1 MSTFVSELSGS
12 LIFRSGSTA
21 QASLVPKIN
30 ALALTG
36 SLDITGSTLTFN
48 GSDVIGRIV
57 NLEAGA
63 IGQASIGPL
72 NVHSASINNFTSSY
86 QTDSSSFDSRID
98 SIESTTSTN
107 SSAITQLQSNTSSY
121 ISSTS
126 QLTDSGFLTSSNS
139 SIVSS
144 SGQIAAFGFITSAS
158 VAVPA
163 GTISSSAQISSLGYI
178 TGSAEG
184 TISSS
189 QQLLDL
195 GFSADD
201 VGVFIETGSFFATTN
216 DLQVTGSFK
225 VSGSVAANSFISTN
239 GTGQPTLSSN
249 SNLIL
254 SASDAVIIRNALLRP
269 GRFTDA
275 ETSSLAAI
283 DGDILFNTS
292 SYKLQFYSGSAFYD
306 IGASNIP
313 AGTISSSQQIE
324 DLGFVTSSGGSSTDI
339 TALNTFT
346 SSYYVDSAS
355 FDSRIQ
361 NISIDT
367 SSLATDA
374 ELSALSASAHTARL
388 NITASS
394 VDTSSLDTRITSLET
409 FSSSLDTS
417 FATDSELS
425 ALSASAHIAR
435 LNITASAAD
444 TTGLLTTAS
453 YQIDSASFDSRIAAI
468 NASGDTSFNGDRI
481 VSNEDLGDL
490 YTNSFNAGTTGS
502 IQDFLTAV
510 FFPNTAPSFSTSANQ
525 EVVEFAASGSTLVT
539 LSATDSEGQPVTFA
553 LASSYTDG
561 YVTVSSAGVVKL
573 AVVPTEVMFNT
584 VDRGDG
590 TLAHAVDIEVTDS
603 FGATTTQTFYFTVNA
618 NTAPKFRQ
626 TSTSGTV
633 ITSFTTNRNENAST
647 GLVGRIYFTDDEGD
661 TITITSASDAN
672 GHFTLTK
679 YSTYVQIDQVTGSLD
694 YENITSYSMSITASD
709 EHYPSQDASS
719 ITTLPITINVTDN
732 LQPTIN
738 NQSLGS
744 INEDSSAGTTV
755 GTIAAS
761 DTEGDTRTFFDFNLY
776 RLEYDNSQVTQ
787 GTYGGTSQSDPTE
800 NPFQMNSSGVVT
812 RKSGVFLNSD
822 LIDEYQYQV
831 KVKDSFNTASN
842 SAVVV
847 ITIEDDPAPFIYD
860 NWSGGPYVIESATD
874 GDPIKINS
882 NGYSGTQARVTS
894 NEVVTWSTNSSL
906 IQVSG
911 TGYLSMNSDVS
922 GSYTAGQTFQAD
934 ITASNSFGTLNNTLV
949 TFTVT
954 ENLAPTVTLTDANLN
969 SDEAISGS
977 NIASITV
984 ADQESD
990 TPYTVTLSGTDA
1002 SSFNVV
1008 SNNAANSSLNIQPL
1022 SSLSAGTYSIT
1033 ASAEDTFGKVGSSGL
1048 DIVVSTAADYGKF
1061 YIYTSTRTGGGT
1073 LSSANYNG
1081 IMGIAGVDSS
1091 TPPEIT
1097 SFTADTTSPV
1107 YKLKSGDLGNSSIS
1121 VGGGTLT
1128 RRAIASGSSPSS
1140 IVQSIGQFNGDG
1152 STAEQILLIYPSGSD
1167 MTGIPL
1173 AIAESFGGSDVGDYV
1188 LNVNDAGA
1196 WANTI
1201 NGASLNLLQIDT
1213 AHEGYD
1219 HWYILGR
1226 TGTNTASTFEIR
1238 LTAESGS
1245 APTS

>member
-21 QASLVPKIN
+21 QASLVPKLN

-48 GSDVIGRIV
+48 GSDVIERIV
-57 NLEAGA
+57 NLEAGS
-63 IGQASIGPL
+63 IDQASIGPL

-178 TGSAEG
+178 TGSTEG

-195 GFSADD
+195 GFSTDD

-225 VSGSVAANSFISTN
+225 VSGSIAANSFISTN

-367 SSLATDA
+367 SSL
-374 ELSALSASAHTARL
+374 
-388 NITASS
+388 
-394 VDTSSLDTRITSLET
+394 DTRITSLET

-510 FFPNTAPSFSTSANQ
+510 FFPNTAPSFNTSANQ
-525 EVVEFAASGSTLVT
+525 EVIEFAASGSTLVT
-539 LSATDSEGQPVTFA
+539 LSATDSEGQSVTFA

-573 AVVPTEVMFNT
+573 AVVPTEVVFNT

-626 TSTSGTV
+626 TSISGTV
-633 ITSFTTNRNENAST
+633 ITSFTANRNENAST

-661 TITITSASDAN
+661 AITITSASDAN

-694 YENITSYSMSITASD
+694 YENITSYTLSITASD
-709 EHYPSQDASS
+709 EHYPSQDAAS
-719 ITTLPITINVTDN
+719 ITTLPITVNVTDN

-738 NQSLGS
+738 NQTLNS
-744 INEDSSAGTTV
+744 INEDSSTGATV
-755 GTIAAS
+755 DTIAAS
-761 DTEGDTRTFFDFNLY
+761 DNEGDTRTFFDFTLSK
-776 RLEYDNSQVTQ
+776 LELDNVDVPI
-787 GTYGGTSQSDPTE
+787 GTYGGSSQASDPTE
-800 NPFQMNSSGVVT
+800 NPFAMNSSGDVT
-812 RKSGVFLNSD
+812 RKAGVYLNSD
-822 LIDEYQYQV
+822 LINEYQYTV

-842 SAVVV
+842 SAT
-847 ITIEDDPAPFIYD
+847 ITIPIADDPAPFIYD
-860 NWSGGPYVIESATD
+860 NWTGGPYIIESATT
-874 GDPIKINS
+874 GNQIKTNS
-882 NGYSGTQARVTS
+882 NGFSGTQARVTS
-894 NEVVTWSTNSSL
+894 NESVTWSTNSSL

-1048 DIVVSTAADYGKF
+1048 DIVVSTASDYGKF

-1081 IMGIAGVDSS
+1081 LMGIAGVDSS

-1107 YKLKSGDLGNSSIS
+1107 YRLKSGDLGNSSIS
-1121 VGGGTLT
+1121 VNGGTLT

-1188 LNVNDAGA
+1188 LNVNDAGE
-1196 WANTI
+1196 WTSTI

-1226 TGTNTASTFEIR
+1226 TGINTAFTFEVR

>member
-12 LIFRSGSTA
+12 LIFRSGSSEQT
-21 QASLVPKIN
+21 SLVPTAN

-36 SLDITGSTLTFN
+36 SLNITGSSLTFN
-48 GSDVIGRIV
+48 GSDIISRIV
-57 NLEAGA
+57 NLEAGT
-63 IGQASIGPL
+63 GGGASIGPL
-72 NVHSASINNFTSSY
+72 NIHSASINNFTSSY
-86 QTDSSSFDSRID
+86 YTDSASFDSRID
-98 SIESTTSTN
+98 AVESTTSTN

-144 SGQIAAFGFITSAS
+144 SGQIAAFGYITSAS

-163 GTISSSAQISSLGYI
+163 GTVSSSAQISVLGYI
-178 TGSAEG
+178 TGSPEN

-189 QQLLDL
+189 QQIIDL
-195 GFSADD
+195 GFSTDD

-216 DLQVTGSFK
+216 DLQVSGSFR
-225 VSGSVAANSFISTN
+225 VSGSVAANSFISTD

-269 GRFTDA
+269 GRFTDS
-275 ETSSLAAI
+275 ETGSLAAI

-346 SSYYVDSAS
+346 ASYYVDSAS
-355 FDSRIQ
+355 FSSRI
-361 NISIDT
+361 DT
-367 SSLATDA
+367 VT
-374 ELSALSASAHTARL
+374 
-388 NITASS
+388 

-409 FSSSLDTS
+409 FSSSLDTN
-417 FATDSELS
+417 FATDTELS

-435 LNITASAAD
+435 LNITASAVDTGSLATDAELTSLSQSAHIARLNITASGGD

-510 FFPNTAPSFSTSANQ
+510 FFPNTAPSFNTSANQ
-525 EVVEFAASGSTLVT
+525 EVVEFAVSGSTLVT
-539 LSATDSEGQPVTFA
+539 LSATDSEGQSVTFA

-573 AVVPTEVMFNT
+573 AVVPTEVDFNT

-603 FGATTTQTFYFTVNA
+603 FGSTTTQTFYFTVNA

-633 ITSFTTNRNENAST
+633 ITSFTANRNENAST

-661 TITITSASDAN
+661 AITITSASDAN

-679 YSTYVQIDQVTGSLD
+679 YATYVQIDQVTGSLD
-694 YENITSYSMSITASD
+694 YENIISYTMSITASD
-709 EHYPSQDASS
+709 EHYPSQDAAS
-719 ITTLPITINVTDN
+719 ITTLPITVNVTDN

-738 NQSLGS
+738 NQTLGS
-744 INEDSSAGTTV
+744 INEDSSDGTTV
-755 GTIAAS
+755 GTIASS
-761 DTEGDTRTFFDFNLY
+761 DTEGDPRTFFDFTLSK
-776 RLEYDNSQVTQ
+776 LELDNADVPT
-787 GTYGGTSQSDPTE
+787 GTYGGTSQASDPTE

-812 RKSGVFLNSD
+812 RKAGIYLNSD
-822 LIDEYQYQV
+822 LINEYQYSV

-842 SAVVV
+842 SATV
-847 ITIEDDPAPFIYD
+847 TIPIADDPAPFIYD
-860 NWSGGPYVIESATD
+860 NWSGGPYVIESATT
-874 GDPIKINS
+874 GNQIKTNS
-882 NGYSGTQARVTS
+882 NGFSGTQARVTS
-894 NEVVTWSTNSSL
+894 NEGVTWSTNSSL
-906 IQVSG
+906 IQVSS
-911 TGYLSMNSDVS
+911 TGYLSMNTDVS

-934 ITASNSFGTLNNTLV
+934 ITASNSFGTTNDTLV

-954 ENLAPTVTLTDANLN
+954 ENQAPVLTLTDLGLN
-969 SDEAISGS
+969 SDTAISGA
-977 NIASITV
+977 NIASVSIT
-984 ADQESD
+984 DQETD
-990 TPYTVTLSGTDA
+990 TPYTVSLSGTDA
-1002 SSFNVV
+1002 GIFNLV
-1008 SNNAANSSLNIQPL
+1008 SNNAATSSLNIQPTGSL
-1022 SSLSAGTYSIT
+1022 ETGTYNVTVTATDSFDKAGSGSLSIEVTQAADIGKVYVYDIGFFDGTYNNNLGIQS
-1033 ASAEDTFGKVGSSGL
+1033 VGSETIPVATSYTGFGFVEKIEDGNL
-1048 DIVVSTAADYGKF
+1048 GVS
-1061 YIYTSTRTGGGT
+1061 
-1073 LSSANYNG
+1073 
-1081 IMGIAGVDSS
+1081 
-1091 TPPEIT
+1091 
-1097 SFTADTTSPV
+1097 SFTYSWGTSRTA
-1107 YKLKSGDLGNSSIS
+1107 
-1121 VGGGTLT
+1121 TLLE
-1128 RRAIASGSSPSS
+1128 SGS
-1140 IVQSIGQFNGDG
+1140 DG
-1152 STAEQILLIYPSGSD
+1152 ATVGEILQNMSTISRSNSNRFIILAPSGSD
-1167 MTGIPL
+1167 LVIPTTMTDGY
-1173 AIAESFGGSDVGDYV
+1173 GGSTAGEYV
-1188 LNVNDAGA
+1188 LEAATDGTALGSGLGTSEASSIHKVNLGSAHLGFSSWVMIGANNQIAGS
-1196 WANTI
+1196 T
-1201 NGASLNLLQIDT
+1201 SLLLDV
-1213 AHEGYD
+1213 
-1219 HWYILGR
+1219 R
-1226 TGTNTASTFEIR
+1226 PS
-1238 LTAESGS
+1238 SGS
-1245 APTS
+1245 APS